1 MLLVCAGRWLP
12 GCRREVAA
20 ALSLLPV
27 QLGLGRA
34 VGMPKEPGRDA
45 GEGAGTSICLT
56 YPGECWKV
64 N

>member
-12 GCRREVAA
+12 GWRRDVAA
-20 ALSLLPV
+20 TLSLLPV
-27 QLGLGRA
+27 EEGLGRA

-45 GEGAGTSICLT
+45 GEGARTSVCLT
-56 YPGECWKV
+56 YPGECWEV